1 MKIRDGEKGEEK
13 VKIFSSTDV
22 CCSILKRILAKFEA
36 KGTKK
41 KRKMN
46 IRVSRAKRIEIEER
60 KKKKYLRKILFIKKK
75 RNEETSLAKII
86 RNNTLT
92 LRVEFLSKTG
102 GNKKKKKT
110 KYNSSSPRS
119 IAKRSDKIDD
129 GKNSEK
135 WTKPWGERVRGSA
148 LE

>member
-13 VKIFSSTDV
+13 VKIFPSTDV

-60 KKKKYLRKILFIKKK
+60 KKKNTCAKYCLSKRRETKKQVLPRLSEIILLLWELNFSPKQETKKKK
-75 RNEETSLAKII
+75 RQNIILLLLDLSQKDRIKSTTEKIRKSERNREVNEWEGVL
-86 RNNTLT
+86 
-92 LRVEFLSKTG
+92 
-102 GNKKKKKT
+102 
-110 KYNSSSPRS
+110 
-119 IAKRSDKIDD
+119 
-129 GKNSEK
+129 
-135 WTKPWGERVRGSA
+135 
-148 LE
+148 

>member
-13 VKIFSSTDV
+13 VKIFPSTDV

-60 KKKKYLRKILFIKKK
+60 KKKNTCGKYCLSKRREMKKQVLPRLSEIILLLWELNFSPKLEETKKKK
-75 RNEETSLAKII
+75 RQNIILLLLDLSQKDRIKLTMEKIRKSERNREVNEWEGVL
-86 RNNTLT
+86 
-92 LRVEFLSKTG
+92 
-102 GNKKKKKT
+102 
-110 KYNSSSPRS
+110 
-119 IAKRSDKIDD
+119 
-129 GKNSEK
+129 
-135 WTKPWGERVRGSA
+135 
-148 LE
+148 

>member
-13 VKIFSSTDV
+13 VKIFPSTDV

-60 KKKKYLRKILFIKKK
+60 KKKKYLWKILFIKKK

-135 WTKPWGERVRGSA
+135 
-148 LE
+148 

>member
-13 VKIFSSTDV
+13 VKIFPSTDV

-119 IAKRSDKIDD
+119 IAKRSDD

-135 WTKPWGERVRGSA
+135 
-148 LE
+148 

>member
-13 VKIFSSTDV
+13 VKIFPSTDV

-60 KKKKYLRKILFIKKK
+60 KKKNTCGKYCLSKRREMKKQVLPRLSEIILLLWELNFSSKL
-75 RNEETSLAKII
+75 EET
-86 RNNTLT
+86 
-92 LRVEFLSKTG
+92 
-102 GNKKKKKT
+102 KKKKT

>member
-13 VKIFSSTDV
+13 VKIFPSTDV

-46 IRVSRAKRIEIEER
+46 IRVSRAKRIEIEEK

-75 RNEETSLAKII
+75 RNEETSLAKIT

-92 LRVEFLSKTG
+92 LRVEFLSKTR
-102 GNKKKKKT
+102 NQKKKKT

-135 WTKPWGERVRGSA
+135 
-148 LE
+148 

>member
-13 VKIFSSTDV
+13 VKIFPSTDV

-60 KKKKYLRKILFIKKK
+60 KKKNTCGKYCLSKRREMKKQVLPRLSEIILLLWELNFSPKQETKKKK
-75 RNEETSLAKII
+75 RQNIILLLLDLSQKDRIKSTMEKIRKSERNREVNEWEGVL
-86 RNNTLT
+86 
-92 LRVEFLSKTG
+92 
-102 GNKKKKKT
+102 
-110 KYNSSSPRS
+110 
-119 IAKRSDKIDD
+119 
-129 GKNSEK
+129 
-135 WTKPWGERVRGSA
+135 
-148 LE
+148 

>member
-13 VKIFSSTDV
+13 VKIFPSTDV

-60 KKKKYLRKILFIKKK
+60 KKKKYLWKILFIKKK

-102 GNKKKKKT
+102 GNKKKK
-110 KYNSSSPRS
+110 
-119 IAKRSDKIDD
+119 DKI
-129 GKNSEK
+129 
-135 WTKPWGERVRGSA
+135 
-148 LE
+148 

>member
-1 MKIRDGEKGEEK
+1 M
-13 VKIFSSTDV
+13 
-22 CCSILKRILAKFEA
+22 
-36 KGTKK
+36 
-41 KRKMN
+41 
-46 IRVSRAKRIEIEER
+46 
-60 KKKKYLRKILFIKKK
+60 FIKKK

-92 LRVEFLSKTG
+92 LRVEFLSKTR
-102 GNKKKKKT
+102 NQKKKKKT

-135 WTKPWGERVRGSA
+135 
-148 LE
+148 

>member
-135 WTKPWGERVRGSA
+135 
-148 LE
+148 

>member
-1 MKIRDGEKGEEK
+1 
-13 VKIFSSTDV
+13 
-22 CCSILKRILAKFEA
+22 
-36 KGTKK
+36 
-41 KRKMN
+41 MN

-92 LRVEFLSKTG
+92 LRVEFLSKTR
-102 GNKKKKKT
+102 NQKKKKT
-110 KYNSSSPRS
+110 KYNSSSPRP

-135 WTKPWGERVRGSA
+135 
-148 LE
+148 

>member
-13 VKIFSSTDV
+13 VKIFPSTDV

-60 KKKKYLRKILFIKKK
+60 KKKKYLWKILFIKKK

-102 GNKKKKKT
+102 GNKKKKRQNIILLLLDLSQKDRIKST
-110 KYNSSSPRS
+110 ME
-119 IAKRSDKIDD
+119 KIR
-129 GKNSEK
+129 KSERNREVNE
-135 WTKPWGERVRGSA
+135 WEGV
-148 LE
+148 L

>member
-13 VKIFSSTDV
+13 VKIFPSTDV

-60 KKKKYLRKILFIKKK
+60 KKKNTCGKYC
-75 RNEETSLAKII
+75 
-86 RNNTLT
+86 
-92 LRVEFLSKTG
+92 LSKRREMKKQVLPRLSEIILLLWELNFSPKQET
-102 GNKKKKKT
+102 KKKKKRQNIILLLLDLSQKDRIKST
-110 KYNSSSPRS
+110 ME
-119 IAKRSDKIDD
+119 KIR
-129 GKNSEK
+129 KSERNREVNE
-135 WTKPWGERVRGSA
+135 WEGV
-148 LE
+148 L